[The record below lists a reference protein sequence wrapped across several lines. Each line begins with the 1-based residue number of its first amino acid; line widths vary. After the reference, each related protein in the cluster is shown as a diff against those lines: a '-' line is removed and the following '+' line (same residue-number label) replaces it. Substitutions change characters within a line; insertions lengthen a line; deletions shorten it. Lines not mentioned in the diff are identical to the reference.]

1 MDSYDYVV
9 IHVVM
14 TMSKSTGGVSIFFS
28 SVVLRLSVRNL
39 ISIFSVIDV
48 VAYSDAYDSVIV
60 TT

>member
-9 IHVVM
+9 IHVAM
-14 TMSKSTGGVSIFFS
+14 TMSKSTGGVSTSFN

-39 ISIFSVIDV
+39 ILIFPVIDV

>member
-14 TMSKSTGGVSIFFS
+14 TMSKSTGGVSTSFN
-28 SVVLRLSVRNL
+28 SVALRLSVRNL
-39 ISIFSVIDV
+39 ILIFSVIDV
-48 VAYSDAYDSVIV
+48 VAYSDAYDGVIV

>member
-9 IHVVM
+9 IHIVM
-14 TMSKSTGGVSIFFS
+14 TMSKSTGGVSTSFN

-39 ISIFSVIDV
+39 ILIFSVIDV
-48 VAYSDAYDSVIV
+48 VAYSDAYDGVIV

>member
-14 TMSKSTGGVSIFFS
+14 TMSKSTGGVSTSFN

-39 ISIFSVIDV
+39 ILIFSVIDV
-48 VAYSDAYDSVIV
+48 VAYSDAYDGVTV